1 MSTLHCGVIS
11 GMSLFPPAP
20 SPVPGGTSYPAP
32 AVLPVALLVSSA
44 RLILERHLGVVWVS
58 GEISNLYRA
67 PSGHVY
73 FTLKDAT
80 AQVKCAMWKTKAQLV
95 GFPLRD
101 GLAVEVRALPSIYD
115 QRGEFQLNVDA
126 VRHAGLGVLYE
137 RFARLKAKLDAAGWL
152 APERKRSLPAF
163 PRTVGVVTSPR
174 GAALSDVVT
183 TLKRRWPALR
193 VIVYPTSVQ
202 GEAATEEIAQA
213 IRIANAR
220 AEVDVLIVCR
230 GGGSIED
237 LWAFNEER
245 VARAIYESQ
254 LPVVSG
260 VGHETD
266 FTICDFVA
274 DVRAPTPTAAA
285 ALVAPDCGEYC
296 RRAEQ
301 VAGRLARAGAHA
313 VAMRV
318 QRTDLAARRLV
329 HPAARLARQQER
341 LVELAARL
349 ARCWAR
355 QRAHRRT
362 SLNAS
367 QVRLLREFRAP
378 LAQAARLA
386 VAQRSLMH
394 AGQDRVGRAARRLG
408 ELGQSLAHLNPQA
421 VLERGYAIVSTAQ
434 NEIVV
439 DSAQLKPDDAV
450 TLTLA
455 RGHAGAI
462 VRSVDK

>member
-1 MSTLHCGVIS
+1 M
-11 GMSLFPPAP
+11 
-20 SPVPGGTSYPAP
+20 PVS
-32 AVLPVALLVSSA
+32 LLVSSA

-80 AQVKCAMWKTKAQLV
+80 AQVKCALWKTKAQLV
-95 GFPLRD
+95 DFALRD

-137 RFARLKAKLDAAGWL
+137 RFARLKAKLEAAGWL
-152 APERKRSLPAF
+152 APERKRALPRF
-163 PRTVGVVTSPR
+163 PRAVGVVTSAR
-174 GAALSDVVT
+174 GAAVSDVIT

-193 VIVYPTSVQ
+193 VIVYPTAVQ
-202 GEAATEEIAQA
+202 GEGAPEEIAQA
-213 IRIANAR
+213 IGIANAR

-237 LWAFNEER
+237 LWAFNEVR
-245 VARAIYESQ
+245 VARAIHESR

-260 VGHETD
+260 IGHETD

-274 DVRAPTPTAAA
+274 DVRAPTPTGAA
-285 ALVAPDCGEYC
+285 ALVAPDSGEYC
-296 RRAEQ
+296 RRAGQ
-301 VAGRLARAGAHA
+301 IAARIARAGAHA

-318 QRTDLAARRLV
+318 QRTDLASRRLI
-329 HPAARLARQQER
+329 HPAARLSRQHER

-349 ARCWAR
+349 ARRWAR
-355 QRAHRRT
+355 QSVQRRM
-362 SLNAS
+362 SLDAS
-367 QVRLLREFRAP
+367 QVRLQREFRAP
-378 LAQAARLA
+378 LAQTARLA
-386 VAQRSLMH
+386 LAQRSLAR
-394 AGQDRVGRAARRLG
+394 AGQDRVAHAARRFG
-408 ELGQSLAHLNPQA
+408 ELAQSLTHLNPQA

-434 NEIVV
+434 DEIVV
-439 DSAQLKPDDAV
+439 DSAQLKPEDAV

-455 RGHAGAI
+455 RGRAGA
-462 VRSVDK
+462 VVKNVE

>member
-1 MSTLHCGVIS
+1 
-11 GMSLFPPAP
+11 MSLSPDDSPFGTAP
-20 SPVPGGTSYPAP
+20 RPMP
-32 AVLPVALLVSSA
+32 AVLTVALLVSSA

-73 FTLKDAT
+73 FTLKDAS
-80 AQVKCAMWKTKAQLV
+80 AQVKCALWKNKAQLV

-115 QRGEFQLNVDA
+115 QRGEFQLNVDV

-137 RFARLKAKLDAAGWL
+137 RFARLKAKLEAAGWL
-152 APERKRSLPAF
+152 APERKRSLPPF
-163 PRTVGVVTSPR
+163 PRAVGVVTSPR
-174 GAALSDVVT
+174 GAAVSDVIA
-183 TLKRRWPALR
+183 TLRHRWPALR
-193 VIVYPTSVQ
+193 VLVYPTAVQ
-202 GEAATEEIAQA
+202 GEAAPEEIAQA
-213 IRIANAR
+213 IGAANAR
-220 AEVDVLIVCR
+220 AEVDVLLVCR

-245 VARAIYESQ
+245 VARAIHESR

-313 VAMRV
+313 IAMRV
-318 QRTDLAARRLV
+318 QRADLAARRLV
-329 HPAARLARQQER
+329 HPAARLARQHER

-355 QRAHRRT
+355 HSAHRRT

-367 QVRLLREFRAP
+367 HGRLLREFRAP

-386 VAQRSLMH
+386 GTQRSLIH
-394 AGQDRVGRAARRLG
+394 AGQDRVARAARRLG
-408 ELGQSLAHLNPQA
+408 EVGQSLTHLNPQA
-421 VLERGYAIVSTAQ
+421 VLDRGYAIVLTSQ
-434 NEIVV
+434 DEIVV
-439 DSAQLKPDDAV
+439 DSAQLKPEDTV

-455 RGHAGAI
+455 RGRAGA
-462 VRSVDK
+462 VVKSVGE

>member
-1 MSTLHCGVIS
+1 
-11 GMSLFPPAP
+11 MSLFPPDESLRAGSAAP
-20 SPVPGGTSYPAP
+20 RSQP
-32 AVLPVALLVSSA
+32 AVLTVALLVSSA

-80 AQVKCAMWKTKAQLV
+80 AQVKCALWKTKAQLV
-95 GFPLRD
+95 DFALRD

-137 RFARLKAKLDAAGWL
+137 RFARLKAKLEAAGWL
-152 APERKRSLPAF
+152 ASERKRALPPF
-163 PRTVGVVTSPR
+163 PRAVGVITSPR
-174 GAALSDVVT
+174 GAAVFDVVT

-193 VIVYPTSVQ
+193 VIVYPAGVQ
-202 GEAATEEIAQA
+202 GETAPEEIAYA
-213 IRIANAR
+213 IRTANAR

-245 VARAIYESQ
+245 VAQAIHDSR
-254 LPVVSG
+254 LPIVSG

-266 FTICDFVA
+266 FTIGDFVA

-285 ALVAPDCGEYC
+285 ALVVPDCGEY
-296 RRAEQ
+296 RRRSGQIGA
-301 VAGRLARAGAHA
+301 RLARAGAHA
-313 VAMRV
+313 VAV
-318 QRTDLAARRLV
+318 SAQRCDLAGRRLV

-341 LVELAARL
+341 LAELAARL

-355 QRAHRRT
+355 QSAQRQASLGT
-362 SLNAS
+362 S
-367 QVRLLREFRAP
+367 RLRLQRELRAP
-378 LAQAARLA
+378 FAQSARLA
-386 VAQRSLMH
+386 VVQRSLAR
-394 AGQDRVGRAARRLG
+394 AGSDCIARAARSLG
-408 ELGQSLAHLNPQA
+408 ELAQNLAHLNPQA
-421 VLERGYAIVSTAQ
+421 VLERGYAIVATSQ
-434 NEIVV
+434 GEIVV
-439 DSAQLKPDDAV
+439 DIAQLKPDDAV
-450 TLTLA
+450 VLTLA
-455 RGHAGAI
+455 RGRAGA
-462 VRSVDK
+462 VVKDVNE